1 MKSKTVYE
9 LNRIQR
15 YMMQMRPVLYKQVL
29 FSDGTADYRQPP
41 EPKEWEEVTIRF
53 RTKKD
58 NVDAVFLC
66 GNGQEYQMK
75 KVETCEEFD
84 YYAYT
89 VTMTLLFSGGG
100 RHAYIVLRSLWADK
114 GTASAV

>member
-1 MKSKTVYE
+1 MESKSIYE

-29 FSDGTADYRQPP
+29 FSDGTADYREPP
-41 EPKEWEEVTIRF
+41 EPKEGEEVTIRF

-75 KVETCEEFD
+75 KEETCEEFD

-89 VTMTLLFSGGG
+89 VVMTDQPFDYYFQVADGKPIMMQDVE
-100 RHAYIVLRSLWADK
+100 IVE
-114 GTASAV
+114 

>member
-1 MKSKTVYE
+1 MENKSIYE

-41 EPKEWEEVTIRF
+41 EPKAGENVTIRF

-58 NVDAVFLC
+58 NVDAV
-66 GNGQEYQMK
+66 
-75 KVETCEEFD
+75 
-84 YYAYT
+84 
-89 VTMTLLFSGGG
+89 
-100 RHAYIVLRSLWADK
+100 
-114 GTASAV
+114 